1 MANYTIEL
9 RKICDIY
16 GFENVKGWFSSYSP
30 TDYISVAQYRAI
42 QEAFPNWSPENLAVK
57 IINHYY
63 MNEIAFETPQM
74 FRHFA
79 EVKMQEIMEEKL
91 PLLYS
96 KAIEYNPLQNINLTE
111 TFTKQKTGT
120 TSMNTQESIED
131 TSSKEASGTS
141 TSNGSS
147 SGTSLNINN
156 DTPQRTNQQIA
167 NIRW

>member
-9 RKICDIY
+9 RRICDIY
-16 GFENVKGWFSSYSP
+16 GYENVKGWFSSYTP
-30 TDYISVAQYRAI
+30 TDYITSSQYAKI
-42 QEAFPNWSPENLAVK
+42 QEAFPNWTPDSLATK

-63 MNEIAFETPQM
+63 MHEIAFETPQM

-111 TFTKQKTGT
+111 TYTKQKSGT
-120 TSMNTQESIED
+120 ASMNSSEQIED
-131 TSSKEASGTS
+131 TSSKEASR
-141 TSNGSS
+141 
-147 SGTSLNINN
+147 NINIKWFIFWN
-156 DTPQRTNQQIA
+156 FFKYQ
-167 NIRW
+167 